1 MSSRPQGVGASSVER
16 LLPVLAELAS
26 LEREADTRVYELYE
40 LPAAMRTLVEGEYAY

>member
-1 MSSRPQGVGASSVER
+1 MSRFLSGCYR
-16 LLPVLAELAS
+16 VLAELAS